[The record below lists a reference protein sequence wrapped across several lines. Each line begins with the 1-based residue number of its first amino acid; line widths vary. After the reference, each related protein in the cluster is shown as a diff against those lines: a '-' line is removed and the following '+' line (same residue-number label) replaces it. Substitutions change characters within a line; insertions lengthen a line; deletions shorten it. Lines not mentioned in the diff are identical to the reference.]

1 MTKYTKAALLSGLV
15 FPGLGQIYLKQYLR
29 GFAIILIMVSS
40 LSSIIVMVT
49 ISALKTIRNLQ
60 NQGSADIAIA
70 SSLITSAAT
79 DYALFY
85 NISLMLIV
93 CCWIF
98 SIVDASRLGKRKDA

>member
-49 ISALKTIRNLQ
+49 ISALKTIGNLQ

-70 SSLITSAAT
+70 SSLITSAST

-98 SIVDASRLGKRKDA
+98 SIVDAYRIGKREDA